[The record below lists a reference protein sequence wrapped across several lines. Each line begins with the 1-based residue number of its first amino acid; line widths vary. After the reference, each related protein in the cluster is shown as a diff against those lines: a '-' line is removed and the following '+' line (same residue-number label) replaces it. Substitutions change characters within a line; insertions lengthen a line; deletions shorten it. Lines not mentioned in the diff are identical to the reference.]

1 MPLLP
6 LLLGGAAVASK
17 LFGGGAQGAASERA
31 QRNNFATDAAGR
43 ETQQYGIEQSARSQL
58 AQLLESA
65 ALNRAR
71 MGVEA
76 PSARTK
82 QAILGSLLQ
91 NMKPVTVT
99 PPKGVRMGQVS
110 GGLNVSALSPLA
122 RAGGGELER
131 QALMALLTKSDI
143 PAMPDTSSTLVAR
156 PGAPK
161 YAQPGKL
168 ESVLSG
174 GSLLAALLGA
184 AGTLKGAG
192 GAKPAGGGVS
202 FSAPYSGVR
211 F

>member
-1 MPLLP
+1 MALLP
-6 LLLGGAAVASK
+6 LLLGGASVVGK
-17 LFGGGAQGAASERA
+17 LFGGAAKGASDERT
-31 QRNNFATDAAGR
+31 QRNNFTNDAAGR

-58 AQLLESA
+58 AQLLEQASM
-65 ALNRAR
+65 NRAQ
-71 MGVEA
+71 MGVQA

-91 NMKPVTVT
+91 HMKPVSVT

-122 RAGGGELER
+122 GGGELER
-131 QALMALLTKSDI
+131 QALMALLTKSDV
-143 PAMPDTSSTLVAR
+143 PSMPDTSGTIVGR
-156 PGAPK
+156 PGAPT

-174 GSLLAALLGA
+174 GSLLAALLGGVGSMLPDKKA
-184 AGTLKGAG
+184 PA
-192 GAKPAGGGVS
+192 AGGGGTS
-202 FSAPYSGVR
+202 FSAPYRGVR